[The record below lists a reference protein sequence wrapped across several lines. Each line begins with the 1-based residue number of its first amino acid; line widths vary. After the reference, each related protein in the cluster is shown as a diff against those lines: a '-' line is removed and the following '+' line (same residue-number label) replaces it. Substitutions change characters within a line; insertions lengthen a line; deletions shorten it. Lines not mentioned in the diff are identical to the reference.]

1 MKFCYLMDGHA
12 TETKTLDAEHLIAAV
27 DLLERK
33 IPVKEY
39 QRSARHATDFSV
51 ELWADQNIARKDMS
65 FSDLKSV
72 YRLYPSASGHLIC
85 NDLSEALWNEL
96 HAPGMTKEGSN
107 GSMVLARPWHGYP
120 ADHPI
125 SDPESWLG
133 SHHSRGIDYL
143 RYGEL
148 GARLG
153 EKRLAEIGRC
163 LLENADLLAQ
173 KPQLTVSQ
181 IYNLVGITHDDCVK
195 ATLVLS
201 NEPYFTVFPYQDL
214 QQISDHEWYDSIE
227 EALAVTRSCMRQVDL
242 SIYMNGEIPIGHVV
256 DGKWYP
262 EEGLTTAQVQQA
274 QDSLA
279 AFQAAC
285 LREPLSPFY
294 DRLYFTVSNGQT
306 PPTDIYPDF
315 KDDALSLGIYDLTTA
330 LSAFS
335 DNRHPNGKTLF
346 VSYGRDI
353 GGQCNLQHV
362 PLLFQDPTGQ
372 LHFYSSGI
380 PSPQSSIMAPIL
392 SACLREVFPANEMQ
406 TGKWGV
412 KLIPPGAR
420 YGLGDSVCNDS
431 GDTLVEF
438 YDRSQDPTKFPSGQF
453 VACYQLA
460 TLLGRDKWS
469 HGDCLTSLSLDDAF
483 PAWTVRREDLQP
495 LFSWLKQKADQ
506 LASQRKPSLADQL
519 NDAGARQTAGASPD
533 TSIHKGSEEV
543 PHDERA

>member
-1 MKFCYLMDGHA
+1 MKFCYLIDGHA
-12 TETKTLDAEHLIAAV
+12 TETKTLDADHLMAAV

-33 IPVKEY
+33 IPDKEY
-39 QRSARHATDFSV
+39 QRCARHSTEFSV
-51 ELWADQNIARKDMS
+51 ELWADRNIARKDMS
-65 FSDLKSV
+65 FADLKSV
-72 YRLYPSASGHLIC
+72 YRLYPSASGHLVC
-85 NDLSEALWNEL
+85 NDLVEALWNEL
-96 HAPGMTKEGSN
+96 HAPDMTKEGTN
-107 GSMVLARPWHGYP
+107 GSMVLSRSWHGYP
-120 ADHPI
+120 ANHPI

-133 SHHSRGIDYL
+133 SHHTRGLGYL

-148 GARLG
+148 GANLG
-153 EKRLAEIGRC
+153 EQRLAEIGRR
-163 LLENADLLAQ
+163 LLENADLLAE

-181 IYNLVGITHDDCVK
+181 IFNLVGVTHEDCVK

-201 NEPYFTVFPYQDL
+201 NEPYFTVFPYQE
-214 QQISDHEWYDSIE
+214 QRQIADYEWYDSIE
-227 EALAVTRSCMRQVDL
+227 EALAVARSCMRQVDL

-256 DGKWYP
+256 DGKWRP
-262 EEGLTTAQVQQA
+262 EKGLTSDQVQQA
-274 QDSLA
+274 QDALA

-335 DNRHPNGKTLF
+335 DKRYPNGKTLF
-346 VSYGRDI
+346 VSYGRDL

-362 PLLFQDPTGQ
+362 PLISQDATGQ
-372 LHFYSSGI
+372 LQFYSSRM

-392 SACLREVFPANEMQ
+392 SACLREVFPANEMR

-420 YGLGDSVCNDS
+420 HGLGDRVCNDS
-431 GDTLVEF
+431 ADTLVEF
-438 YDRSQDPTKFPSGQF
+438 YDRSQDPTKFPNGQF
-453 VACYQLA
+453 VACYQLG

-469 HGDCLTSLSLDDAF
+469 HGDCLSSLSLDDSF
-483 PAWTVRREDLQP
+483 PAWTVSRADLQP
-495 LFSWLKQKADQ
+495 IFSWLKQKEDQ
-506 LASQRKPSLADQL
+506 LETQRKPSLADQL
-519 NDAGARQTAGASPD
+519 KDAGTRQTAGTTHD
-533 TSIHKGSEEV
+533 TSICKDNEEV
-543 PHDERA
+543 SHDERA